1 LLKRLTL
8 CCALFASLLL
18 AQFDTAQVLGTIL
31 DASGLALAE
40 SDVTLTNLQTGVQQ
54 KTKSDASG
62 SYQFANVKAGEY
74 KLEAGAKGFKSAIAN
89 RFVVT
94 VNARQRV
101 DLKLEVGSTA
111 ESITVNDAV
120 AALETDTSSRG
131 TVVGRQQVVNLPLN
145 GRSYADLALLAPG
158 VRRSDISNSR
168 DASFNVNGMRSS
180 QNNFVIDGVDNNSYG
195 TSNQGFSNQVVQL
208 SPDSVQEFRLETNNF
223 SAEFGRAGG
232 AIINASIRSGTNQ
245 FHGAAWEYLRN
256 TALNATGFFKPV
268 NNQKPVLI
276 QNQFGGAFGG
286 PIKKDKMFFFVDYEG
301 YRRTS
306 KTIQFSTLPTMEQRA
321 GNLGIAVRNPITG
334 TIYSNG
340 IIPAS
345 DMTAWSKE
353 ILNGLPAVN
362 RPGLSNN
369 FEFQPRRTD
378 QNDKGDARY
387 DHYFNSKWTAFARY
401 SHRLMNNFEP
411 PNIPGAMGGNSNG
424 SVRVRNIQGAFGT
437 TWNLSP
443 TSLLEFRLGVSA
455 VQGGKFPVFVGTPTL
470 ASKFNLANAPND
482 PRFTGGLYAQ
492 SVNSYTQFG
501 VQSSNPQFQNPNV
514 FNPKVNYSKI
524 VGRHS
529 LKAGWEYQS
538 IGTEI
543 DDFNPKSG
551 QDSYNGRFS
560 QIPGTPTN
568 NLQFLADF
576 MFGARS
582 AYTLNTP
589 NIVNLRQW
597 MHFFYF
603 QDDFKV
609 SKKLTLN
616 LGVRYEV
623 ATPQFENTNALSNFD
638 PATNT
643 IIQAKDGSIANR
655 ALINM
660 DKNNWAPR
668 IGFAYTLFNKT
679 VLRGAYGVSY
689 IHFNRMGG
697 ENLLSYNLP
706 FVLNPIVDSQL
717 PPAVANGQALC
728 TSPNQAP
735 GACYRPTEQGYP
747 NNFLTLANV
756 RQNNVRTNYIPSDL
770 RTGYNKNWHFSIQ
783 QELGKGWI
791 ADFGYVG
798 TNAQKLMILGDY
810 NQARPN
816 NLGESLSLQARRP
829 LQAFGYIQ
837 TAFNGGFLDYH
848 AFQNK
853 IERRFAGGLYVLNS
867 FTWSKAIDNASG
879 HLETGNGD
887 NSRVNYRALDQ
898 EKGLGGYD
906 QPFNNTTTM
915 LWDLPYGKGRRWGS
929 SSNALADG
937 ILGGWRLTAI
947 NFATSG
953 SPVNLTYGPSA
964 AFQVSGAPN
973 YRPNIS
979 GNPVRPEG
987 ERTVQQW
994 LNPATVSI
1002 PTDVTRPFGNAG
1014 RNIVRAPSYHNM
1026 NFGLHKDFRVSE
1038 THKVEFRMEAFNFFN
1053 KTNLGA
1059 PNGNRSAGNFGSIT
1073 GTQPAREIQFAL
1085 RYAF

>member
-1 LLKRLTL
+1 MLKRLTL

-31 DASGLALAE
+31 DASGLAITD

-54 KTKSDASG
+54 KVKTDASG

-158 VRRSDISNSR
+158 VRRSDIANSR

-306 KTIQFSTLPTMEQRA
+306 KTIQFSTLPTMEQRT

-334 TIYSNG
+334 TVYSNG
-340 IIPAS
+340 VIPAG
-345 DMTAWSKE
+345 DITGWAKE
-353 ILNGLPAVN
+353 ILAGLPAVN

-369 FEFQPRRTD
+369 YEFQPRRTD

-387 DHYFNSKWTAFARY
+387 DHYFNSKWNAFARY

-411 PNIPGAMGGNSNG
+411 PSIPGPMGGNSNG
-424 SVRVRNIQGAFGT
+424 NVRVRNIQGAFGT
-437 TWNLSP
+437 TWNVNP
-443 TSLLEFRLGVSA
+443 TSLVEFRLGVSA
-455 VQGGKFPVFVGTPTL
+455 TEGGKFPVFVGEPTL

-501 VQSSNPQFQNPNV
+501 VQSSNPQFQNPSV
-514 FNPKVNYSKI
+514 FNPKVNYAKI
-524 VGRHS
+524 AGRHS

-538 IGTEI
+538 VGTEI

-551 QDSYNGRFS
+551 QDSYSGRFS
-560 QIPGTPTN
+560 QVPGTPTN

-582 AYTLNTP
+582 SYTLNTA

-597 MHFFYF
+597 MNFFYL

-616 LGVRYEV
+616 LGARYEFS
-623 ATPQFENTNALSNFD
+623 TPQFEKTNAMSNFD

-643 IIQAKDGSIANR
+643 IIQAKAGSIYDR
-655 ALINM
+655 TLIKP

-668 IGFAYTLFNKT
+668 LGLAYTLFDKT
-679 VLRGAYGVSY
+679 VLRGAFGVSY

-697 ENLLSYNLP
+697 ENLLAYNLP

-717 PPAVANGQALC
+717 PPAVTNGQALC

-747 NNFLTLANV
+747 ANFLTLANV

-770 RTGYNKNWHFSIQ
+770 RNAYNKNWHFSIQ
-783 QELGKGWI
+783 QDLGKGWV

-798 TNAQKLMILGDY
+798 ANASKLMILGDY

-816 NLGESLSLQARRP
+816 NTGESLSLQARRP
-829 LQAFGYIQ
+829 FQAFGYIQ
-837 TAFNGGFLDYH
+837 AAFNGGFLDYH

-853 IERRFAGGLYVLNS
+853 IERRFSGGLYFLNS
-867 FTWSKAIDNASG
+867 FTWSKSIDNASG
-879 HLETGNGD
+879 HLETASGD
-887 NSRVNYRALDQ
+887 NSRVNFRALDQ
-898 EKGLGGYD
+898 EKGLSGYD
-906 QPFNNTTTM
+906 QPFNNTTTL
-915 LWDLPYGKGRRWGS
+915 LWDLPFGKDRRWGS
-929 SSNALADG
+929 SANALAEG
-937 ILGGWRLTAI
+937 VLGGWRLTVI
-947 NFATSG
+947 NFATAG
-953 SPVNLTYGPSA
+953 VPVNLTYGPSA

-973 YRPNIS
+973 YRPNIT
-979 GNPVRPEG
+979 GDPVLPEG
-987 ERTVQQW
+987 QRTVQQW

-1026 NFGLHKDFRVSE
+1026 NFGLHKDFRITESN
-1038 THKVEFRMEAFNFFN
+1038 KIEFRMEAFNFFN
-1053 KTNLGA
+1053 KTNFGA